1 MKYLLIIKKM
11 KRLLKNIFCIIIISS
26 TLSACQ
32 SVKDGLTGKKQ
43 ANNSDEFLVK
53 KKNPL
58 SLPPEFEKLPEP
70 KNLIKNNDQNDSEI
84 SIKEILTKNTT
95 VENTVS
101 AGETSGSSLEK
112 SILEKIKS
120 N

>member
-11 KRLLKNIFCIIIISS
+11 KNLFKNTLFILLILGA
-26 TLSACQ
+26 LSGCQ

-43 ANNSDEFLVK
+43 TNADEFLVK

-58 SLPPEFEKLPEP
+58 SLPPDFENLPEP
-70 KNLIKNNDQNDSEI
+70 TTSNKNDTEI
-84 SIKEILTKNTT
+84 SLKEILTKNANTKS
-95 VENTVS
+95 TVS
-101 AGETSGSSLEK
+101 VSETSIGSLEK
-112 SILEKIKS
+112 NILEKIKS

>member
-11 KRLLKNIFCIIIISS
+11 KNLFKKTLFILLTLIA
-26 TLSACQ
+26 LSACQ

-43 ANNSDEFLVK
+43 NNSDEFLVK

-58 SLPPEFEKLPEP
+58 SLPPDFENLPEP
-70 KNLIKNNDQNDSEI
+70 RTLNKNVDQNDSEI
-84 SIKEILTKNTT
+84 SLKEILTKDTNTKS
-95 VENTVS
+95 TVS
-101 AGETSGSSLEK
+101 VSETSIGSLEK
-112 SILEKIKS
+112 NILEKIKS